1 MNLKRSLNIGFVIA
15 FILLVLAGG
24 PVYREQQK
32 RIEKQASG
40 HLTTMLMLRES
51 VLRGYFESL
60 RSEVILWSNRSTIV
74 DIMVRVTADFDRRG
88 TAGLDE
94 IGKTDIGTLKGALK
108 DSGSSLLDERARKFA
123 AHHRYYDVFFISKQ
137 GDILYTV
144 AKEEDLGTNLVDG
157 PYADSG
163 LGRLF
168 RGLLETDER
177 DQVIFEDF
185 SAYSPSG
192 DEPAA
197 FIGSPVYS
205 GERLIGFYAVQIPPA
220 PIDAIMQFSAGMG
233 ETGEIYLVGSD
244 RLMRSD
250 SRFSDESSIM
260 KTSISGVSVDNAL
273 EGEIGIAI
281 VDDYRGISV
290 FSAYRPFEFEGTR
303 WAVLAKQDVAEVY
316 APLAKTLQAIAMGYF
331 AIFVVGTSLRWMLV
345 HAVVPAGLAG
355 FLGFSMLDSVDDA

>member
-1 MNLKRSLNIGFVIA
+1 MNLKRSVNMGFVIA
-15 FILLVLAGG
+15 FIVLVFAGG
-24 PVYREQQK
+24 LVYREQQK
-32 RIEKQASG
+32 RIERKASA

-51 VLRGYFESL
+51 VLRSYFESL

-74 DIMVRVTADFDRRG
+74 DIMLRVTADFDRRG
-88 TAGLDE
+88 KASLDE
-94 IGKTDIGTLKGALK
+94 IGRTDIGTLQGALK
-108 DSGSSLLDERARKFA
+108 DSGSSLLDERAKRFA
-123 AHHRYYDVFFISKQ
+123 AHHRYYDVFFISKE

-144 AKEEDLGTNLVDG
+144 AKEDDSGTNLVDG

-168 RGLLETDER
+168 RGLLEADER

-192 DEPAA
+192 GEPAA

-205 GERLIGFYAVQIPPA
+205 GNRRIGFYAVQIPAA

-233 ETGEIYLVGSD
+233 ETGEIYLVGRD

-250 SRFSDESSIM
+250 SRFFEESSIM
-260 KTSISGVSVDNAL
+260 KTTVSGVTVGNAL

-281 VDDYRGISV
+281 VDDYRGTPV

-303 WAVLAKQDVAEVY
+303 WAVLAEQDVAEVY
-316 APLAKTLQAIAMGYF
+316 APLAETLQAIVIGYF
-331 AIFVVGTSLRWMLV
+331 VIFVVGALLRWMLV
-345 HAVVPAGLAG
+345 HAVFPAALAA
-355 FLGFSMLDSVDDA
+355 FLGFSLLDSADDA